1 MTHALHSAIA
11 SHTWLH
17 FYQMQNLVDRAPI
30 VIERGEGAKVYDH
43 TGKEYIDALAG
54 LFCVNA
60 GYGRKEIADAMYA
73 QAMKIHYVS
82 SFSYPNEP
90 AVRVADKLADL
101 APIAGDGEARIFF
114 VSGGSEAVESA
125 LKISKQYQRARGF
138 RGRYKTIS
146 RRLAY
151 HGTTMGALSVTG
163 LQSVRAPFEPLV
175 PGARHAP
182 MNLHYRCPYCSH
194 ESSCNL
200 SCAREIEDL
209 VEQEGAETIA
219 AIITEPVQN
228 SGGCIVP
235 AADYYQ
241 RIRDL
246 CDRTGIVMIMDEV
259 ICGFGRVGYWFGTE
273 HWNVKA
279 DIITCAKGLTSG
291 YSPLGAAIVKQEI
304 ADTFLGEE
312 KHKFM
317 HGITF
322 GGHPVSAAA
331 ALANLAILERENLP
345 QRAKE
350 SGEYLMGQLK
360 EALESSRI
368 VGDIRGLGLFI
379 GIELVKDKG
388 TRESLHGE
396 ADMAW
401 LSDELLARGVICRA
415 DDRLDPVIQL
425 SPPLIISKE
434 EIDRVV
440 SVLDEMIEGLEQRV
454 MAKQ

>member
-1 MTHALHSAIA
+1 MTQPKLHEAVA
-11 SHTWLH
+11 DHTWLH
-17 FYQMQNLVDRAPI
+17 FYQMQNLIDQPPL
-30 VIERGEGAKVYDH
+30 VITRGEGSTVYDQH
-43 TGKEYIDALAG
+43 GKAYIDALAG

-73 QAMKIHYVS
+73 QALKIHYVS

-90 AVRVADKLADL
+90 AVQVAEQLAER
-101 APIAGDGEARIFF
+101 APIVGNRDARVFF

-138 RGRYKTIS
+138 AGRYKTIS

-163 LQSVRAPFEPLV
+163 LSGVRAPFEPLV
-175 PGARHAP
+175 PGARHVP
-182 MNLHYRCPYCSH
+182 MALEYRCPYCAR
-194 ESSCNL
+194 ESQCNL
-200 SCAREIEDL
+200 SCVREIEAL

-219 AIITEPVQN
+219 AIILEPVQN

-235 AADYYQ
+235 APDYY
-241 RIRDL
+241 RRVREL

-259 ICGFGRVGYWFGTE
+259 ICGFGRVGHWFGTE

-291 YSPLGAAIVKQEI
+291 YSPLGAAIVRKDI
-304 ADTFLGEE
+304 ADTFLGAES
-312 KHKFM
+312 KKFM

-331 ALANLAILERENLP
+331 ALANLAIIERENLP
-345 QRAKE
+345 QRAQE
-350 SGEYLMGQLK
+350 SGAYLIGALR
-360 EALESSRI
+360 EALDHQKI

-379 GIELVKDKG
+379 GIELVKDKA

-396 ADMAW
+396 ANMAW
-401 LSDELLARGVICRA
+401 LSDQLLANGVICRA

-425 SPPLIISKE
+425 SPPLVITKE

-440 SVLDEMIEGLEQRV
+440 SVLDDVIGRLETRV
-454 MAKQ
+454 